1 MIKKGIYRHFKGNL
15 YQVLMIAK
23 HSETE
28 EDMVVYKSL
37 KNNSIWVRP
46 LSMWEEEVERGGK
59 KYQRFTYIGGN
70 DEEEIIDNIN
80 SINA

>member
-46 LSMWEEEVERGGK
+46 LSMWEEEVEREGK